1 MILPVFNYS
10 LTQWNVIAAT
20 WVNDTPLSEVIR
32 TLERKYDVS
41 FHIKDPEALKYTYT
55 LTTRQTS
62 LEEILSELQKIAP
75 VKFRK
80 KGTEIEV
87 SLS

>member
-1 MILPVFNYS
+1 LYDTKLASIFDIS
-10 LTQWNVIAAT
+10 LWKYQITYLK
-20 WVNDTPLSEVIR
+20 DTPLSEVIR

-62 LEEILSELQKIAP
+62 LEEILSN
-75 VKFRK
+75 FRKLHREIQK